1 MVINKNTVATL
12 VYSIHINNAEG
23 EVIENSQNEPK
34 DLLFGFDRMISG
46 FESNL
51 IGKEA
56 GSEFKFNISAGD
68 AFGDVR
74 EEMVVNVPKA
84 AFMVNGELREDLI
97 FLGNTISMMD
107 NNGRPLKGK
116 VIEISDDKVRMDF
129 NHPLAGE
136 SLYVYGKVLNVRDI
150 TPEDIEP
157 KGGCG
162 CGSGSCGCSSEGNS
176 EGSGC
181 GCSTEKETAEA
192 SSGGCGCGSGGCGC

>member
-1 MVINKNTVATL
+1 MLINKNTVATL

-51 IGKEA
+51 IGKES
-56 GSEFKFNISAGD
+56 GTEFSFNINAAE
-68 AFGDVR
+68 AFGEVR
-74 EEMVVNVPKA
+74 EEMVVNVPKS
-84 AFMVNGELREDLI
+84 AFMVEGKLREDLI

-116 VIEISDDKVRMDF
+116 VVEINDENVRMDF

-136 SLYVYGKVLNVRDI
+136 SLYVYGKILNVRDI
-150 TPEDIEP
+150 TPEDLEP

-162 CGSGSCGCSSEGNS
+162 CGSGGSCGCSSEGQS
-176 EGSGC
+176 DSSC
-181 GCSTEKETAEA
+181 GCSTEKETAQA
-192 SSGGCGCGSGGCGC
+192 SSGGGCGSGSCGC

>member
-23 EVIENSQNEPK
+23 EVIENSQTEPK

-56 GSEFKFNISAGD
+56 GSDFKFNITAVD
-68 AFGDVR
+68 AFGEQK
-74 EEMVVNVPKA
+74 EEMIVNVPKA
-84 AFMVNGELREDLI
+84 AFMVNGELRDDLI

-116 VIEISDDKVRMDF
+116 VIEITDDKVRMDF

-136 SLYVYGKVLNVRDI
+136 GLYVYGKVLKVRDV
-150 TPEDIEP
+150 TPEDLEP
-157 KGGCG
+157 KGG
-162 CGSGSCGCSSEGNS
+162 CGSGSCGCSTEGNS

-192 SSGGCGCGSGGCGC
+192 SSGGCCGGGCGC

>member
-56 GSEFKFNISAGD
+56 GSEFKFNIAAGD

-116 VIEISDDKVRMDF
+116 VIEISDDTVRMDF

-150 TPEDIEP
+150 TPEDLEP

-162 CGSGSCGCSSEGNS
+162 CGSGSCGCSTEGNS